1 MAHSQAS
8 IEIKRPADE
17 VFAYAA
23 DVGHF
28 PEWSS
33 EAIEAEQISEG
44 PLGAGT
50 RVRAVGKFLGRRLEQ
65 TIEVTAYE
73 PPARFAF
80 KALTGPIKSE
90 NSLTFESVGDSTKVT
105 EAVDFDSGG
114 FFGVADP
121 LFARMLGRQFDTN
134 LHAMKDLVEAKGGN
148 N

>member
-8 IEIKRPADE
+8 IEIKRPAED

-33 EAIEAEQISEG
+33 EAIEAQQISEG
-44 PLGAGT
+44 PLRVGT
-50 RVRAVGKFLGRRLEQ
+50 QIRAVGKFLGRRVEQ
-65 TIEVTAYE
+65 TVEITAYE
-73 PPARFAF
+73 PSTRFAF
-80 KALTGPIKSE
+80 KSVSGPFKSE
-90 NSLTFESVGDSTKVT
+90 LSVTFESIDGSTKVT
-105 EAVDFDSGG
+105 EAVDVESGG

-134 LHAMKDLVEAKGGN
+134 LHTMRDLVEAQRGN
-148 N
+148 